1 VGAFSPSG
9 ICVASLVAGV
19 GLVLVFTVARL
30 RLSWWPLHPLMF
42 ALWATN
48 HVRRFAWS
56 FLIGW
61 AVKMLVVKYGGNRSY
76 EHLKPLM
83 VGLVAGE
90 LLGAFVPCIVG
101 WIYWMATGEAR
112 PYFVLPT

>member
-9 ICVASLVAGV
+9 ACVVALVAGIV
-19 GLVLVFTVARL
+19 LVLVFTVARL

-48 HVRRFAWS
+48 HVMHFAWS
-56 FLIGW
+56 FMIGW
-61 AVKMLVVKYGGNRSY
+61 AVKLLVVKYGGNPMY
-76 EHLKPLM
+76 ERLKPLM

-90 LLGAFVPCIVG
+90 VLGAFLPCIVG
-101 WIYWMATGEAR
+101 WIYWLATGEAK
-112 PYFVLPT
+112 PFHVLPG